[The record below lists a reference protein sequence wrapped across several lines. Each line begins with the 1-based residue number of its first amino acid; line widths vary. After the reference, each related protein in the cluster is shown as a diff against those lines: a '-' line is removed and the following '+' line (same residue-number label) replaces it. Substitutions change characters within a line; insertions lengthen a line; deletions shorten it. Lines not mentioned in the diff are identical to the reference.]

1 MGSESEPAKLLLPF
15 LQRAD
20 ELQKH
25 EPLVSYYCRL
35 FAMEKGLQ
43 IPQKN
48 RTKTTNSILISL
60 MNQLEKDKK
69 PIKLAPD
76 DNLYV
81 EGFASNVF
89 AKADKQDR
97 AGRADIN
104 TAKTFYAARIFFE
117 ILNQFGELQPDIQQ
131 KLKYAEWKAADISKA
146 IKEGRKPEA
155 GPLDLGRSESLP
167 TNHLETGADTSPQFH
182 ENNIN
187 YQPSTSTSTSQP
199 SHPSLDYPSDDF
211 QEKSS
216 PTNSPGDPSYPPN
229 TFYQHHYPHE
239 PQQPPL
245 PQNYSSHETS
255 QNYPS
260 NGTPQNYPS
269 QETPLPPS
277 SFPHFQS
284 YPNFTDHSLPS
295 APTHQPSY
303 QQGLDSL
310 YSHQSPPIVQN
321 YPIVPQN
328 SSGSR
333 YGAQAETTTSTAK
346 KFEYDINYLPPPEKI
361 ADAHKAARICS
372 LNLQSW
378 PFCGSGWGVSWE
390 FADVQLQIQKICGEI
405 AGNLKSNENRDSPV
419 VDESDLSL
427 KKLDEFQTQLQEL
440 QEEKSDRLHKVFEFV
455 STVRDLC
462 KLFGMN
468 FFSIITEVHPS
479 LNDSVGMQ
487 SKSIGNETIS
497 KLSKTVVALQEDKKQ
512 RLQ

>member
-1 MGSESEPAKLLLPF
+1 MGSESEPAKLLLPY

-35 FAMEKGLQ
+35 FAMEKGLH
-43 IPQKN
+43 IPQKD

-69 PIKLAPD
+69 SIKLAPD
-76 DNLYV
+76 DYLYV

-146 IKEGRKPEA
+146 IKEGRKPEP
-155 GPLDLGRSESLP
+155 GPPGGDEDLSVSSSTRSSSFNLGRSESLP

-187 YQPSTSTSTSQP
+187 YQPSTNAPTSQP
-199 SHPSLDYPSDDF
+199 SHPSPDYPSDDF
-211 QEKSS
+211 QEKSP
-216 PTNSPGDPSYPPN
+216 PTNRPGDPSYPPN
-229 TFYQHHYPHE
+229 TFYQHHYTHE

-269 QETPLPPS
+269 HEAPQHYSSHEIPNNYPSQETPLPPS

-284 YPNFTDHSLPS
+284 YPSFTDHSLPS

-303 QQGLDSL
+303 QQGLDSS

-321 YPIVPQN
+321 YPLVPQN

-333 YGAQAETTTSTAK
+333 YGAQAETATSTAK

-361 ADAHKAARICS
+361 ADAHKAARFAVGALAFDDVPVAVDFLIKS
-372 LNLQSW
+372 L
-378 PFCGSGWGVSWE
+378 
-390 FADVQLQIQKICGEI
+390 
-405 AGNLKSNENRDSPV
+405 
-419 VDESDLSL
+419 
-427 KKLDEFQTQLQEL
+427 EL
-440 QEEKSDRLHKVFEFV
+440 LTN
-455 STVRDLC
+455 STV
-462 KLFGMN
+462 K
-468 FFSIITEVHPS
+468 
-479 LNDSVGMQ
+479 
-487 SKSIGNETIS
+487 
-497 KLSKTVVALQEDKKQ
+497 
-512 RLQ
+512 